1 MIFFWWKSEAK
12 VKINV
17 EAWRV
22 STLELIPF
30 CQLQFNDANL
40 CFDCCNPHSL
50 CFVASPVLDFTKFIV
65 RSDALS
71 LPSGFLNN

>member
-40 CFDCCNPHSL
+40 
-50 CFVASPVLDFTKFIV
+50 
-65 RSDALS
+65 ALRI
-71 LPSGFLNN
+71 